1 MVSLPLWAVFAV
13 GFGSPVL
20 SFLGVVFAQ
29 WLGRKA
35 ARELESRSRR
45 EETMRTM
52 RWAAELAVSEDDG
65 PARLGLAQL
74 DALGDSAML
83 DDDQQLFVDA
93 ALTVVLGGP
102 IAEVRAAGPGVEVD
116 SAADEDVD
124 GDGSTAP
131 LGGVPWGQD
140 DSGWTTGAGDV

>member
-52 RWAAELAVSEDDG
+52 RWAAELAVSEDD
-65 PARLGLAQL
+65 ARAQLGIAQL
-74 DALGDSAML
+74 DALGVSDML
-83 DDDQQLFVDA
+83 DGDLQPFIDA
-93 ALTVVLGGP
+93 ALECAVEEVVGEVEASGP
-102 IAEVRAAGPGVEVD
+102 DAVTYLEAGQTSRAAEPGSDVPFRQGNGSRGVE
-116 SAADEDVD
+116 
-124 GDGSTAP
+124 
-131 LGGVPWGQD
+131 D
-140 DSGWTTGAGDV
+140 DDD